1 MVNYSEEFVE
11 KCKMIYPTEEGLHRF
26 LKSKA
31 WIVQEILG
39 DLFVKYKKDFINEII
54 DHDLSIE
61 EMNLRIRNLRIAS
74 KLQSESKTF
83 D

>member
-11 KCKMIYPTEEGLHRF
+11 KCKMIYPTEEGLHSF

-39 DLFVKYKKDFINEII
+39 DLFVKYKQDFVNEII
-54 DHDLSIE
+54 NRDMPVE
-61 EMNLRIRNLRIAS
+61 EMNLRIKNLRVAS